1 MEAIQEAGANL
12 EEKMEEKLPREAAG
26 SGKEKR
32 EEKKLLMHIVSAELS
47 MTN

>member
-12 EEKMEEKLPREAAG
+12 EKMEEKLPREAAG

-32 EEKKLLMHIVSAELS
+32 EEKKLLMHIMSVELS